1 MTTPGIPSATLCY
14 RRRRRLTTITTSP
27 RAAGA
32 APSSRQQ
39 GGVLTRGLAARLR
52 LTASAL
58 ATPPPSSRRP
68 PPRPTQALRRA
79 PFQPAPTRAAA
90 PTRHPDSPASARGSS
105 RSPPRGHPP
114 EPQQHCRSSDQR
126 RPQTTARGPDERAH
140 EPPPQAGGE
149 RLHAGG
155 AARPPPG
162 GEPLESQSADGQ
174 QIAERERQ
182 EGIQPPPPSP
192 LQLPPPAFESPEDHL
207 SALLEVAGEAW
218 EEAEAFR
225 TGGAQ
230 HGDHLQ
236 PPQTFD
242 TRGGH
247 PPQAHTT
254 PQAGDAEEA
263 VPRRA
268 VPPRIADL
276 GARTMELAEK
286 GVVDDGAVEEG
297 AAAGGASESGRE
309 EEEEVQRLEDEA
321 PSRVGEAAGSR
332 TARREHLD
340 AITSAPSHPA
350 LRERAPRRRSR
361 PQSRLQSPQPQQ
373 EQADGRAIGGEH
385 GGNATGRC
393 RHHGFAG
400 AETGDEATQGAE
412 SPDEGIRDDAE
423 TPPAGT
429 EGAETTPGVASPVR
443 HQARA
448 QEMATGDATAGS
460 AAPHEAATA
469 NAPAHGFASP
479 PLPRTGAGRQWW
491 TPPARSTLRP
501 DANAPERRPAS
512 VPVRG
517 RRATTHGRGGRGQG
531 RRGRGEDDASAT
543 SRGGGGT
550 TDFRRVTRRLL
561 REAEEG
567 GNTEIVNDE
576 NDQGDP
582 LFTLDGE
589 GNLEPSSEDES
600 LEELEPRSVRHQ
612 VSNIRAGSGIPPP
625 PSQPT
630 FSPTDLAKRRDL
642 FDQVSTWDLSHLSDS
657 RQPSLARH
665 PPKAIREAFATCLLT
680 PLLALASNPDS
691 EPAWRLLLFLP
702 RLILRVPSTKRPDW
716 PACSSRIL
724 SFNRGNWQEL
734 YEEAAKA
741 IQLPAQPRH
750 TTDEIGCL
758 ARAEGLA
765 KRGNLR
771 KSLQA
776 LQATP
781 VAPTTPD
788 TLAALQARHPPAEL
802 LIPDWVTSQATDTP
816 PLIPLRDFRKI
827 IAKCP
832 NGVGAG
838 PSGTTFEHLRDAAL
852 GNPDVCQHLHA
863 LTNTALAGQL
873 SPEAA
878 SLLTVSRLVAF
889 VKPGGGIRP
898 IAVGECLHRLIAKCA
913 LYLTSAAARDF
924 FTPLQLGV
932 AVPGGTEAAIHI
944 IRTYLEE
951 KPTAIALQ
959 MDIANAFNAI
969 ERAAV
974 FEGLQ
979 STPLAPLLPFVR
991 LTYGSASTLQ
1001 VDAGFNAASPTSARG
1016 VRQGDPMGPLLFAAG
1031 IQRSLT
1037 ATAAAFP
1044 NIVIIAYA
1052 DDITFLGPASA
1063 CTSAFNHLTADLLPI
1078 GLAHNPA
1085 KCAAWS
1091 PGPMNDADLPTG
1103 IRFNRAGL
1111 RVLGSPVGTADGCA
1125 TQLREKLATASSP
1138 LPLVGRMDP
1147 QLSYLLLTRCISR
1160 RASFLARTTPL
1171 ALLPTAEWSAWG
1183 ERLLHTLLA
1192 AAQISEP
1199 RAQAEK
1205 ERIWNQAS
1213 LPTTIGGL
1221 GLTDPSTEGS
1231 YAYLASAVATA
1242 HLLRSLG
1249 SKLHQEVAELAPLL
1263 DADPTN
1269 PAALPQRLAAAEAS
1283 LPPSAAAVMKAHA
1296 LNLKTH
1302 TAMEADEAGIADA
1315 IEPLAEGY
1323 LFQLLEPPLGPFVD
1337 QAGGE

>member
-1 MTTPGIPSATLCY
+1 MAACFAWPAQAKG
-14 RRRRRLTTITTSP
+14 
-27 RAAGA
+27 RAAGEQQA
-32 APSSRQQ
+32 TGGPRRQLEGGQSRINGRGLHKPMGEQQASSKQREGQ
-39 GGVLTRGLAARLR
+39 GG
-52 LTASAL
+52 
-58 ATPPPSSRRP
+58 SRRE
-68 PPRPTQALRRA
+68 
-79 PFQPAPTRAAA
+79 
-90 PTRHPDSPASARGSS
+90 GSS
-105 RSPPRGHPP
+105 AGPINGRVEGGTHTGRLGGGLPGKESRG
-114 EPQQHCRSSDQR
+114 E
-126 RPQTTARGPDERAH
+126 
-140 EPPPQAGGE
+140 
-149 RLHAGG
+149 
-155 AARPPPG
+155 
-162 GEPLESQSADGQ
+162 
-174 QIAERERQ
+174 
-182 EGIQPPPPSP
+182 
-192 LQLPPPAFESPEDHL
+192 
-207 SALLEVAGEAW
+207 
-218 EEAEAFR
+218 
-225 TGGAQ
+225 
-230 HGDHLQ
+230 
-236 PPQTFD
+236 
-242 TRGGH
+242 
-247 PPQAHTT
+247 AHTT
-254 PQAGDAEEA
+254 PLAGGAEEA

-276 GARTMELAEK
+276 GARTVEAAEE
-286 GVVDDGAVEEG
+286 GAVDEGAAEGG
-297 AAAGGASESGRE
+297 AAAGGVSEAGQE

-340 AITSAPSHPA
+340 ATTSAPSHQA
-350 LRERAPRRRSR
+350 RRGRAPQRRSR

-373 EQADGRAIGGEH
+373 EQVDGHAIGGEH
-385 GGNATGRC
+385 GGNAIGRC
-393 RHHGFAG
+393 RHPGFAA

-412 SPDEGIRDDAE
+412 RPDEGIRADAE
-423 TPPAGT
+423 FPPAGT
-429 EGAETTPGVASPVR
+429 EGAETTPGIASPVR
-443 HQARA
+443 RQARA
-448 QEMATGDATAGS
+448 LEMATGDATAGC

-469 NAPAHGFASP
+469 SAPAHGFASP
-479 PLPRTGAGRQWW
+479 PWPLTGAGRQWW
-491 TPPARSTLRP
+491 TPPARSTLR
-501 DANAPERRPAS
+501 ERS
-512 VPVRG
+512 
-517 RRATTHGRGGRGQG
+517 RAT
-531 RRGRGEDDASAT
+531 
-543 SRGGGGT
+543 
-550 TDFRRVTRRLL
+550 
-561 REAEEG
+561 
-567 GNTEIVNDE
+567 
-576 NDQGDP
+576 
-582 LFTLDGE
+582 
-589 GNLEPSSEDES
+589 
-600 LEELEPRSVRHQ
+600 
-612 VSNIRAGSGIPPP
+612 SGVG
-625 PSQPT
+625 
-630 FSPTDLAKRRDL
+630 A
-642 FDQVSTWDLSHLSDS
+642 
-657 RQPSLARH
+657 
-665 PPKAIREAFATCLLT
+665 
-680 PLLALASNPDS
+680 
-691 EPAWRLLLFLP
+691 
-702 RLILRVPSTKRPDW
+702 
-716 PACSSRIL
+716 ACSSRIL
-724 SFNRGNWQEL
+724 SFDRGNWQEL

-765 KRGNLR
+765 KRGNLK

-802 LIPDWVTSQATDTP
+802 LIPDWVTNHATDTP

-838 PSGTTFEHLRDAAL
+838 PSGTTSEHLRDAAL

-873 SPEAA
+873 CPEAA

-913 LYLTSAAARDF
+913 LYLTGAAARDF

-944 IRTYLEE
+944 IRKYLEE
-951 KPTAIALQ
+951 NPTAIALQ

-979 STPLAPLLPFVR
+979 STPLAPLLPF
-991 LTYGSASTLQ
+991 
-1001 VDAGFNAASPTSARG
+1001 
-1016 VRQGDPMGPLLFAAG
+1016 
-1031 IQRSLT
+1031 
-1037 ATAAAFP
+1037 
-1044 NIVIIAYA
+1044 
-1052 DDITFLGPASA
+1052 
-1063 CTSAFNHLTADLLPI
+1063 
-1078 GLAHNPA
+1078 
-1085 KCAAWS
+1085 CAAWS

-1103 IRFNRAGL
+1103 IHFHRAGL

-1199 RAQAEK
+1199 RAPAEK

-1269 PAALPQRLAAAEAS
+1269 PAALPQRLAVAEAS
-1283 LPPSAAAVMKAHA
+1283 LPPSTAAVMKAHA

-1302 TAMEADEAGIADA
+1302 TAMEADAAGIADA